1 MYEEFDKQQMELKLL
16 YVKDTIFRMIA
27 QFNCPTTLHD
37 DEELYVYNY
46 CESALE
52 SAFSDLGI
60 EEDYIK
66 LWDFCQMWED
76 NTRAIWAI
84 NRSDNTFN
92 GITADIHYKV
102 MKEEYESHKRWL
114 DMMDTCTLVHPES
127 GDWEALYINGE
138 LVTEGHSI
146 SADRVLKCIA
156 KPLDYKVEF
165 VEISD
170 EVAEMGMPTL
180 LSELEVKNEQA
191 YL

>member
-1 MYEEFDKQQMELKLL
+1 MYEEFDNQQMELKILFF
-16 YVKDTIFRMIA
+16 KDTIFRMIA

-37 DEELYVYNY
+37 DGELYVYNY

-60 EEDYIK
+60 EENYIK

-84 NRSDNTFN
+84 NRVGKSFD

-102 MKEEYESHKRWL
+102 MKEEYESRQRWL
-114 DMMDTCTLVHPES
+114 DMMGTCTLVRPES
-127 GDWEALYINGE
+127 GDWEALYIEGR
-138 LVTEGHSI
+138 LAAEGHSLP
-146 SADRVLKCIA
+146 ADRVLEAIS
-156 KPLDYKVEF
+156 KPLDCKVEL

-170 EVAEMGMPTL
+170 EVAEMGMPL
-180 LSELEVKNEQA
+180 LLKDLEVQHA
-191 YL
+191 DS